1 MHHLLNIV
9 SAEITVIQQGL
20 SIKHSVRPLK
30 CCWFIKL
37 YILLWELRYICCI
50 DILKNE
56 FIVQFTKKTLQE
68 NVLRALNVCL
78 EFVFVFQ
85 SRFAFLVPLPGGG
98 TVK

>member
-1 MHHLLNIV
+1 M
-9 SAEITVIQQGL
+9 
-20 SIKHSVRPLK
+20 
-30 CCWFIKL
+30 
-37 YILLWELRYICCI
+37 CCI